1 MLRMAGGPSPSLG
14 LPRSRRIK
22 QGRDFARVKSEGKR
36 LAQGCLVM
44 NWLASPAGTGAR
56 LGVITGRRLGNAVA
70 RSRARRL
77 LREAFRLHQRDL
89 PQPLEVV
96 LVARPSIVGKQFG
109 EVESDFLTALRKAG
123 LLRPADAAGRV
134 SD

>member
-1 MLRMAGGPSPSLG
+1 LG

-22 QGRDFARVKSEGKR
+22 HGRDFARVKSEGKR
-36 LAQGCLVM
+36 LAHGCLVM

-56 LGVITGRRLGNAVA
+56 VGIITGRKLGNAVA

-89 PQPLEVV
+89 CRPLEVV
-96 LVARPSIVGKQFG
+96 LVARPSIVGKQFDQ
-109 EVESDFLTALRKAG
+109 VESDFLTAMRKAG
-123 LLRPADAAGRV
+123 LLRREDAADPSNDGSV
-134 SD
+134 GGNK